1 MIFIEINLF
10 ISVVKQTLNKSTK
23 LNKWR
28 HDFLTEIFMLYMVIP
43 NRINFKQMGRYSDY
57 GEQRFRNQFK
67 QKYDFMEFNRE
78 LTATYFGKRIA
89 IAFDPSHIDKSGNK
103 TAYLGSFWSGSDQA
117 VKKGLE
123 ISEIAVIDIDLHHAF
138 HLEAVQTVPPKTLKV
153 VSMSLI
159 NWYAQ
164 IICSRKEELQKIS
177 SIVVADAYFSKIKF
191 VNPLLNAGFHIISK
205 LRNDAHLRYKFT
217 GEYAGKGR
225 PSEYAGKIKLDNLDM
240 DIFTEFQFSE
250 DTQAFSAIV
259 NSKSL
264 KRDILVIVERKSDQK
279 GKITQRLIFSTDIKM
294 NPLEVLEYYHC
305 RFQMEFNFRDAKQ
318 AAGLNQCQARDLDKL
333 YFHFNASLTTIN
345 VVKAI
350 HLSDENNRNK
360 PFSISDYKVLYH
372 NAFIL
377 NRFIKA
383 FGIKP
388 NAIKSHHHVKE
399 LLYFGIKTA

>member
-1 MIFIEINLF
+1 MIFAEINSFSL
-10 ISVVKQTLNKSTK
+10 IVKQVLNKSAI

-67 QKYDFMEFNRE
+67 QKFDFMEFNSE
-78 LTATYFGKRIA
+78 LTSTFFGKRIA
-89 IAFDPSHIDKSGNK
+89 IAFDPSHIEKSGKK
-103 TAYLGSFWSGSDQA
+103 TAYLASFWSGSVQA

-123 ISEIAVIDIDLHHAF
+123 ISEIAVIDIDLHQSF
-138 HLEAVQTVPPKTLKV
+138 HLEAIQTAPPKTLKT

-159 NWYAQ
+159 DWYAQ

-177 SIVVADAYFSKIKF
+177 SIVVADAYFSKITF
-191 VNPLLNAGFHIISK
+191 VNLLIAAKFQVISK
-205 LRNDAHLRYKFT
+205 LRSDANLRYKFT
-217 GEYAGKGR
+217 GEYAGSGR
-225 PSEYAGKIKLDNLDM
+225 PCQYAGKINLDNLDM
-240 DIFTEFQFSE
+240 NVFTEFQFSE
-250 DTQAFSAIV
+250 NIQAFYAVV
-259 NSKSL
+259 NSRSL
-264 KRDILVIVERKSDQK
+264 KRDILVIVERKSDQN

-294 NPLEVLEYYHC
+294 KPSEVLEYYHC

-318 AAGLNQCQARDLDKL
+318 ATGLNHCQARDLEKL
-333 YFHFNASLTTIN
+333 YFHFNTSLTTIN
-345 VVKAI
+345 IVKAI

-372 NAFIL
+372 NAFLL
-377 NRFIKA
+377 NRFIRA

-388 NAIKSHHHVKE
+388 NAIKSHHHFKE
-399 LLYFGIKTA
+399 LMYFGIKAA

>member
-1 MIFIEINLF
+1 
-10 ISVVKQTLNKSTK
+10 
-23 LNKWR
+23 
-28 HDFLTEIFMLYMVIP
+28 
-43 NRINFKQMGRYSDY
+43 
-57 GEQRFRNQFK
+57 
-67 QKYDFMEFNRE
+67 
-78 LTATYFGKRIA
+78 
-89 IAFDPSHIDKSGNK
+89 
-103 TAYLGSFWSGSDQA
+103 
-117 VKKGLE
+117 
-123 ISEIAVIDIDLHHAF
+123 
-138 HLEAVQTVPPKTLKV
+138 
-153 VSMSLI
+153 
-159 NWYAQ
+159 
-164 IICSRKEELQKIS
+164 
-177 SIVVADAYFSKIKF
+177 
-191 VNPLLNAGFHIISK
+191 
-205 LRNDAHLRYKFT
+205 
-217 GEYAGKGR
+217 
-225 PSEYAGKIKLDNLDM
+225 M
-240 DIFTEFQFSE
+240 DIFTKFQFSE

-264 KRDILVIVERKSDQK
+264 KRDILVIVERKADQK

-360 PFSISDYKVLYH
+360 PFSIADYKVLYH

-388 NAIKSHHHVKE
+388 NAIKSQHHFKE
-399 LLYFGIKTA
+399 LLYFGIKAA